1 MAEQFKTINLAIELS
16 GLVLCLLG
24 NVLAVICGTLNKQ
37 TKRYFVLFFTCLMA
51 ETACNMAGQL
61 MRGLPGSA
69 YRMALYASNF
79 GEYLFG
85 FLLPY
90 VSTRLLLTIIDKD
103 RKWKK
108 INIALWIYLSASI
121 TLLIISQF
129 TGLFYII
136 DAGNVYHR
144 SNAFFISVLI
154 GELVVL
160 LDVIIIV
167 KYRQL
172 LSRREIAAFGIYF
185 LVPIIGKRTQVPI
198 INRSVSKTKNL
209 I

>member
-1 MAEQFKTINLAIELS
+1 MAEQFKAINLAIELA

-24 NVLAVICGTLNKQ
+24 NVLAVISGKLNKR
-37 TKRYFVLFFTCLMA
+37 TKRYFVLAFTLLMA
-51 ETACNMAGQL
+51 DTACNMAGQF

-69 YRMALYASNF
+69 YRVALYASNF

-108 INIALWIYLSASI
+108 INIALRIYLSVSI
-121 TLLIISQF
+121 ALLIISQF

-144 SNAFFISVLI
+144 TSTFFISFLL
-154 GELVVL
+154 GELVIL
-160 LDVIIIV
+160 LDILVII
-167 KYRQL
+167 KYRSFL
-172 LSRREIAAFGIYF
+172 NNRERIA
-185 LVPIIGKRTQVPI
+185 LE
-198 INRSVSKTKNL
+198 
-209 I
+209 